1 MDTRICGT
9 SGNYDDN
16 TLRDMD
22 WFDITATSHFGLSWR
37 ICAEFPVRVWLLY
50 ADAYADA
57 GSSGAYALVTEN
69 AEPRETLWG
78 YYPEPGHYYFVIS
91 VDGWLGVPFGS
102 AYVAAIRSYDLCAV
116 EEMSWGTIKAMYT

>member
-78 YYPEPGHYYFVIS
+78 T
-91 VDGWLGVPFGS
+91 
-102 AYVAAIRSYDLCAV
+102 IRNRATTTS
-116 EEMSWGTIKAMYT
+116 